1 MNVNILKNV
10 KNKKAPS
17 QYEYESVCGL
27 DALYFYI
34 KVDKVDYTDFY
45 IKHLLNHHIE
55 GENFVLL
62 SPDYKKQFTY
72 FQHLGEIEKNKNNN
86 FREGFSPLQDI
97 CRIGFKN
104 LNSKDNLESVFV
116 QMSSTALQQMNI
128 DEIILYFTKLLN
140 SLGLVPLKFQ
150 ISRVDLNTYVFDFPF
165 NWLSY
170 DYFSTKARKVEP
182 KYNGYELETFYLGSR
197 NNGMFLRIYNKRKQL
212 LTLPYNE
219 ALLKEYLIE
228 LKYLKKYL
236 TIPEYKHLWNI
247 ELELRR
253 EQLKL
258 YKIDTLEDFNNK
270 VNSLFKIIFS
280 KSMRLLSEGKKIDT
294 HDSRIPTHSVW
305 SHIINEYDY
314 NGSPSLEIDKEK
326 LKEYKRDAKWLKNRI
341 EEFLEEPLN
350 QDLSIRKEV
359 NDLLEYLKQKGV

>member
-1 MNVNILKNV
+1 MSRNEAI
-10 KNKKAPS
+10 KKAPS
-17 QYEYESVCGL
+17 QDEYQSVCGL

-34 KVDKVDYTDFY
+34 KVDKIDYTDFY
-45 IKHLLNHHIE
+45 INHLLNHHIE

-72 FQHLGEIEKNKNNN
+72 FQHLGEIEKNKNINSHQ
-86 FREGFSPLQDI
+86 GFSPLQDI

-104 LNSKDNLESVFV
+104 LNSEDNLESILI

-219 ALLKEYLIE
+219 ALLKEHLIE

-280 KSMRLLSEGKKIDT
+280 KSMRLLSEGKKMDT
-294 HDSRIPTHSVW
+294 HDNRIPTHSVW
-305 SHIINEYDY
+305 EHIISDYDY
-314 NGSPSLEIDKEK
+314 NDNLSVEIDKEK
-326 LKEYKRDAKWLKNRI
+326 LKEYKRDVKWLKNRI
-341 EEFLEEPLN
+341 EEFLQEPLN

-359 NDLLEYLKQKGV
+359 NYLLEYLKQKGV

>member
-1 MNVNILKNV
+1 MSRNEAI
-10 KNKKAPS
+10 KKAPS
-17 QYEYESVCGL
+17 QKDYESVCGV

-45 IKHLLNHHIE
+45 INHLLNHHIE

-86 FREGFSPLQDI
+86 FPKGFSPLQEI

-104 LNSKDNLESVFV
+104 LNSKDNLESILI
-116 QMSSTALQQMNI
+116 QMSSTALQQMSI
-128 DEIILYFTKLLN
+128 DDIIVYFTKLLN
-140 SLGLVPLKFQ
+140 SLGLAPLKFQ

-165 NWLSY
+165 TWLSY
-170 DYFSTKARKVEP
+170 DYFSTKAKKVEP

-197 NNGMFLRIYNKRKQL
+197 NNGMFLRIYNKTKQL

-219 ALLKEYLIE
+219 SLLKEHLIH

-247 ELELRR
+247 EVELRR

-270 VNSLFKIIFS
+270 VNSLFKIIMNKTFRLLEEK
-280 KSMRLLSEGKKIDT
+280 KSMTQNDNRINT
-294 HDSRIPTHSVW
+294 HTVW
-305 SHIINEYDY
+305 EHIISDYDY
-314 NGSPSLEIDKEK
+314 NDNLSVEIDKEK
-326 LKEYKRDAKWLKNRI
+326 LKEYKRDVKWLKNRI
-341 EEFLEEPLN
+341 EEFLQEPLN

-359 NDLLEYLKQKGV
+359 NYLLEYLKQKGV

>member
-1 MNVNILKNV
+1 MSKNEAI
-10 KNKKAPS
+10 KKAPS
-17 QYEYESVCGL
+17 QDDYESVCGL

-34 KVDKVDYTDFY
+34 KVDKIDYTDFY
-45 IKHLLNHHIE
+45 INHLLNHHIE

-86 FREGFSPLQDI
+86 SHEGFSPLQDI

-104 LNSKDNLESVFV
+104 LNSKDNLESILI

-128 DEIILYFTKLLN
+128 DDIILYFTKLLN
-140 SLGLVPLKFQ
+140 GFGLVPLKFQ
-150 ISRVDLNTYVFDFPF
+150 MSRVDLNTYVFDFPF

-170 DYFSTKARKVEP
+170 DYFSTKAKKVEP

-219 ALLKEYLIE
+219 ALLKEHLIE

-247 ELELRR
+247 EVELRR

-270 VNSLFKIIFS
+270 VNSLFKIIMTKTFRLLEEK
-280 KSMRLLSEGKKIDT
+280 KSMTQNDNRINT
-294 HDSRIPTHSVW
+294 HTVW
-305 SHIINEYDY
+305 EHIISDYDY
-314 NGSPSLEIDKEK
+314 NDNLSVEIDKEK

-341 EEFLEEPLN
+341 EEFLQEPLN

-359 NDLLEYLKQKGV
+359 NYLLEYLKQKGV

>member
-1 MNVNILKNV
+1 MSKNEAI
-10 KNKKAPS
+10 KKAPS
-17 QYEYESVCGL
+17 QNDYESVCGV

-34 KVDKVDYTDFY
+34 KVDKIDYTDFY
-45 IKHLLNHHIE
+45 INHLLNHHIE

-86 FREGFSPLQDI
+86 FPEGFCPLQDI
-97 CRIGFKN
+97 ARIGFKN

-116 QMSSTALQQMNI
+116 QMSSTALQQMTI

-165 NWLSY
+165 NWLGY
-170 DYFSTKARKVEP
+170 DYFSTKAKKVEP

-219 ALLKEYLIE
+219 SILKEHLIH
-228 LKYLKKYL
+228 LKYFKKYLKE
-236 TIPEYKHLWNI
+236 PEYKHLWNI
-247 ELELRR
+247 EVELRR

-270 VNSLFKIIFS
+270 VNSLFKIIMTKTFRLLEEK
-280 KSMRLLSEGKKIDT
+280 KSMTNNDNRINT
-294 HDSRIPTHSVW
+294 HTVW
-305 SHIINEYDY
+305 EHIISDYDY
-314 NGSPSLEIDKEK
+314 NDNLSVEIDKEK
-326 LKEYKRDAKWLKNRI
+326 LKEYKRDVKWLKNRI
-341 EEFLEEPLN
+341 EEFLQEPLN

-359 NDLLEYLKQKGV
+359 NYLLEYLKQKGV